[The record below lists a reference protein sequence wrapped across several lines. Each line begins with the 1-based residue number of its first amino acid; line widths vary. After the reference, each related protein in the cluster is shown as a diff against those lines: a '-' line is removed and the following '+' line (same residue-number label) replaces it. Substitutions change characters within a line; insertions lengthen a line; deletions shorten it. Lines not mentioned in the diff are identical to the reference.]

1 MGSRLRC
8 LLILLVV
15 LQVVLSKKKDDLK
28 EKRDE
33 KWKKKD
39 VRDYS
44 DADVERLYDQ
54 WEVSVSQSEKAKACT
69 FSDPILQD
77 QSRGKLT
84 KQIFCITWQETD
96 DDELEP
102 DELPEWKR
110 EPPPVDM
117 SKLNPENPE
126 EFLKLSKKGRT
137 QMMFA
142 TVAGSLH

>member
-54 WEVSVSQSEKAKACT
+54 WEVSVCQSEKAKACT
-69 FSDPILQD
+69 FSDPIL
-77 QSRGKLT
+77 
-84 KQIFCITWQETD
+84 
-96 DDELEP
+96 
-102 DELPEWKR
+102 
-110 EPPPVDM
+110 
-117 SKLNPENPE
+117 
-126 EFLKLSKKGRT
+126 
-137 QMMFA
+137 
-142 TVAGSLH
+142 

>member
-15 LQVVLSKKKDDLK
+15 LQVVLSQKKDDLK

-54 WEVSVSQSEKAKACT
+54 WE
-69 FSDPILQD
+69 
-77 QSRGKLT
+77 
-84 KQIFCITWQETD
+84 ETD

-142 TVAGSLH
+142 TVAGNPTERETETISSLWHSSLYNANIETQRFVSWR